1 MGRGSFRSSRC
12 RGGTKP
18 TALPQRGEEKGA
30 LRKSSSTAKIADTSS
45 RYIRQTRSVR
55 GGSVRTME
63 AVDRRRLQRPGKRGS
78 RGRRGERPL
87 RSPHLSMLRRG
98 PPRVTSALTLVG
110 DLMGDGER
118 GRLRLMTRA
127 CWRRTLFPPHT
138 LAQPQVWI
146 VPPLSDSGLLLS
158 VKPAPTVVF
167 GLRRWEFG
175 TMREHTAPWRRDP
188 GSAESAS
195 SRSAVAGT
203 QMRGI
208 VTPRNAKR
216 G

>member
-1 MGRGSFRSSRC
+1 
-12 RGGTKP
+12 
-18 TALPQRGEEKGA
+18 
-30 LRKSSSTAKIADTSS
+30 
-45 RYIRQTRSVR
+45 
-55 GGSVRTME
+55 ME
-63 AVDRRRLQRPGKRGS
+63 AGDRRRLQRPGKKGS
-78 RGRRGERPL
+78 RGRRGERPV
-87 RSPHLSMLRRG
+87 RSPHLSMPRRG

-146 VPPLSDSGLLLS
+146 VPPLSDSGLLLG

-195 SRSAVAGT
+195 RRSAVAGT

>member
-1 MGRGSFRSSRC
+1 
-12 RGGTKP
+12 
-18 TALPQRGEEKGA
+18 
-30 LRKSSSTAKIADTSS
+30 
-45 RYIRQTRSVR
+45 
-55 GGSVRTME
+55 
-63 AVDRRRLQRPGKRGS
+63 
-78 RGRRGERPL
+78 
-87 RSPHLSMLRRG
+87 
-98 PPRVTSALTLVG
+98 VTSALTLVC

-118 GRLRLMTRA
+118 DRLRLMTRA
-127 CWRRTLFPPHT
+127 CWRRTLLPPHK
-138 LAQPQVWI
+138 LAQPQGWV
-146 VPPLSDSGLLLS
+146 VPPPSDSSLLLG

-175 TMREHTAPWRRDP
+175 TMREETGPWRRNP

-195 SRSAVAGT
+195 RRSAGAET